1 MRVGRTV
8 LLAVAGALLLAPS
21 AHGAF
26 HLMKVSEVYP
36 GASNASPNDAF
47 IELQMFASG
56 QTFVSG
62 HKVDYY
68 TAGGALLGSYTIAGN
83 VTNGDDQRKIL
94 IGDTQAAGSPDF
106 TVDQLGDA
114 LSPGTETGG
123 AVCFPDASPADCVS
137 WGNFAPAAGFPN
149 TQSANAPVIPDGQS
163 LTRSTAPG
171 CPNLLE
177 TSDDTNNSATDFT
190 LGAPNPENNSVAPP
204 TACGGGGN
212 DTDAPDTEIKKA
224 PSGTIEKDKAK
235 IKFKSDESGSTF
247 ECKLDKGKFKSCTSP
262 ITYKNLDDGKHKVLI
277 QATDKAGNVE
287 EKPAKAKFK
296 VNT

>member
-1 MRVGRTV
+1 VATV
-8 LLAVAGALLLAPS
+8 LFAAPS
-21 AHGAF
+21 AQAAF

-47 IELQMFASG
+47 IELQMFSAG
-56 QTFVSG
+56 QNLVGG

-68 TAGGALLGSYTIAGN
+68 TAAGGLLGSYTIAAN

-123 AVCFPDASPADCVS
+123 AVCFPDASPPDCVS
-137 WGNFAPAAGFPN
+137 WGNFTPQAGFPN
-149 TQSANAPVIPDGQS
+149 TQTANAPVIPDGQS
-163 LTRSTAPG
+163 LTRSTSPG
-171 CPNLLE
+171 CPDLLE
-177 TSDDTNNSATDFT
+177 ASDDTDSSAADFI
-190 LGAPNPENNSVAPP
+190 LGAPNPQNNSVAPP
-204 TACGGGGN
+204 TACGGAGGDIDPPN
-212 DTDAPDTEIKKA
+212 TEIKKA

-235 IKFKSDESGSTF
+235 IKFKADEKSTF
-247 ECKLDKGKFKSCTSP
+247 ECKLDKRKFKKCTSP
-262 ITYKNLDDGKHKVLI
+262 VVYKKLDDGKHKVLI
-277 QATDKAGNVE
+277 QATDDAGNLE

-296 VNT
+296 VST